1 MDDRQHFCEI
11 RLKKSQ
17 GICLL
22 EVIEMNLG
30 KIKRNKGLICFN
42 MLVTLIICILIQ
54 PRIAAQISYIQ
65 GVLATGIL
73 TLIVFISEYLWVLK
87 KYKDNSVTIEQYK
100 KYCRNQGIVLL
111 VTVCLVFLVN
121 KIIRWA

>member
-1 MDDRQHFCEI
+1 M
-11 RLKKSQ
+11 
-17 GICLL
+17 
-22 EVIEMNLG
+22 
-30 KIKRNKGLICFN
+30 LI
-42 MLVTLIICILIQ
+42 TLMIYILIQ